1 MTGESSTISARGG
14 AREVHTAGQWWATGR
29 WWLIIGA
36 SLTVIAGIVLVVLA
50 CNWPYTQQA
59 VTKALQ
65 DRFARTV
72 QIRSFRKTYFPP
84 GCVAEGVSFLH
95 RQRKDLPPLI
105 TVQTLTIRGSYNG
118 LLRIHKRLD
127 EVEVLSLIHI

>member
-1 MTGESSTISARGG
+1 VTGERATISKRSAAG
-14 AREVHTAGQWWATGR
+14 EVHRPGLRRAPGR

-36 SLTVIAGIVLVVLA
+36 SLIVIAGIVVIVLA
-50 CNWPYTQQA
+50 WNWPFTQQA

-72 QIRSFRKTYFPP
+72 QIRGFRKTYLPP

-95 RQRKDLPPLI
+95 RKRTDLPPLI
-105 TVQTLTIRGSYNG
+105 TVQTLIIRGSYNG
-118 LLRIHKRLD
+118 LFRIHKR
-127 EVEVLSLIHI
+127 VG